1 VSDIC
6 YKQYLIEV
14 WGEIMSLKK
23 LHYKFSVFFLAL
35 ICSSLLQAAEFP
47 QKQIN
52 LVVPYGPGSAIDLVA
67 RSLAIGAEKSLGQTI
82 VIENKVG
89 AGGAIGTQY
98 VMNRPADGYTIELVS
113 VNPFVISSL
122 TKSLAG
128 NPQTDFS
135 YIIRTTGYLMA
146 LAVRS
151 DSPWK
156 NINDFVQYAKA
167 NPGKVTYSSSG
178 LVSTGNLNMEEFASL
193 AGIKVTHIPMKS
205 GSESN
210 TALLGG
216 HVDSLADAAWAPFEK
231 DGKFRALM
239 LFANERSPRYPQV
252 PVPKDVV
259 SANVQPGYLLIIGPK
274 DMPKPVVK
282 RLHDA
287 FKAAMNDP
295 AYIGVLEK
303 FNLENL
309 YLNSDDTKKAV
320 MESIE
325 PLSKMVINLKIGSQ

>member
-1 VSDIC
+1 
-6 YKQYLIEV
+6 
-14 WGEIMSLKK
+14 MNMKK
-23 LHYKFSVFFLAL
+23 LNCKSVIFCACL
-35 ICSSLLQAAEFP
+35 IASSFLQAAEYP

-67 RSLAIGAEKSLGQTI
+67 RSLAIGAEKNLGQTI
-82 VIENKVG
+82 MVENKVG

-98 VMNRPADGYTIELVS
+98 VMNKPADGYTIELVS

-122 TKSLAG
+122 TKSLSG

-193 AGIKVTHIPMKS
+193 ARIKVTHIPMKS

-239 LFANERSPRYPQV
+239 LFANERSPKYPQV
-252 PVPKDVV
+252 PVPRDVV

-274 DMPKPVVK
+274 DMPKPIVK

-287 FKAAMNDP
+287 FKAAMSDP
-295 AYIGVLEK
+295 AYVGVLEK

-325 PLSKMVINLKIGSQ
+325 PLGKMVTNLKIGAQ

>member
-1 VSDIC
+1 
-6 YKQYLIEV
+6 
-14 WGEIMSLKK
+14 MSMKK
-23 LHYKFSVFFLAL
+23 SYYKFTVFCTAL
-35 ICSSLLQAAEFP
+35 IVSSLLNAAEYP

-52 LVVPYGPGSAIDLVA
+52 FVVPYGPGSAIDLVA

-82 VIENKVG
+82 LVENKVG
-89 AGGAIGTQY
+89 AGGAIGAQY
-98 VMNRPADGYTIELVS
+98 VMNRPADGYTIGLVS
-113 VNPFVISSL
+113 VNPFVISML
-122 TKSLAG
+122 TKSLPG
-128 NPQTDFS
+128 NPQNDFS

-151 DSPWK
+151 DSPLK
-156 NINDFVQYAKA
+156 NINDYVQFAKA
-167 NPGKVTYSSSG
+167 NPGKLTYSSSG

-231 DGKFRALM
+231 DGKFRPLM
-239 LFANERSPRYPQV
+239 LFANERSPKYPQV

-259 SANVQPGYLLIIGPK
+259 SASVQPGYLLIVGPK
-274 DMPKPVVK
+274 DMPRPIVK
-282 RLHDA
+282 KLHDA
-287 FKAAMNDP
+287 FRVAMSDP
-295 AYIGVLEK
+295 AYVSVLDK

-320 MESIE
+320 MGSIE
-325 PLSKMVINLKIGSQ
+325 PLGKMVTNLKIGAQ

>member
-1 VSDIC
+1 
-6 YKQYLIEV
+6 
-14 WGEIMSLKK
+14 MNMKK
-23 LHYKFSVFFLAL
+23 LNCKSVIFCASLIASSFLH
-35 ICSSLLQAAEFP
+35 AAEYP

-67 RSLAIGAEKSLGQTI
+67 RSLAIGAEKNLGQTI
-82 VIENKVG
+82 MVENKVG

-98 VMNRPADGYTIELVS
+98 VMNKPADGYTIELVS

-122 TKSLAG
+122 TKSLSG

-193 AGIKVTHIPMKS
+193 ARIKVTHIPMKS

-239 LFANERSPRYPQV
+239 LFANERSPKYPQV
-252 PVPKDVV
+252 PVPRDVV

-274 DMPKPVVK
+274 DMPKPIVK

-287 FKAAMNDP
+287 FKAAMSDP
-295 AYIGVLEK
+295 AYVGVLEK

-325 PLSKMVINLKIGSQ
+325 PLGKMVTNLKIGAQ

>member
-1 VSDIC
+1 MV
-6 YKQYLIEV
+6 
-14 WGEIMSLKK
+14 
-23 LHYKFSVFFLAL
+23 
-35 ICSSLLQAAEFP
+35 
-47 QKQIN
+47 
-52 LVVPYGPGSAIDLVA
+52 
-67 RSLAIGAEKSLGQTI
+67 
-82 VIENKVG
+82 ENKVG

-98 VMNRPADGYTIELVS
+98 VMNKPADGYTIELVS

-122 TKSLAG
+122 TKSLSG

-193 AGIKVTHIPMKS
+193 ARIKVTHIPMKS

-239 LFANERSPRYPQV
+239 LFANERSPKYPQV
-252 PVPKDVV
+252 PVPRDVV

-274 DMPKPVVK
+274 DMPKPIVK

-287 FKAAMNDP
+287 FKAAMSDP
-295 AYIGVLEK
+295 AYVGVLEK

-325 PLSKMVINLKIGSQ
+325 PLGKMVTNLKIGAQ

>member
-1 VSDIC
+1 
-6 YKQYLIEV
+6 
-14 WGEIMSLKK
+14 MNMKK
-23 LHYKFSVFFLAL
+23 LNCKSVIFCASL
-35 ICSSLLQAAEFP
+35 IVSSFLQAAEYP

-67 RSLAIGAEKSLGQTI
+67 RSLAIGAEKNLGQTI
-82 VIENKVG
+82 MVENKVG

-98 VMNRPADGYTIELVS
+98 VMNKPADGYTIELVS

-122 TKSLAG
+122 TKSLSG

-239 LFANERSPRYPQV
+239 LFANERSPKYPQV
-252 PVPKDVV
+252 PVPRDVV

-274 DMPKPVVK
+274 DMPKPIVK

-287 FKAAMNDP
+287 FKAAMSDP
-295 AYIGVLEK
+295 AYVGVLEK

-325 PLSKMVINLKIGSQ
+325 PLGKMVTNLKIGAQ

>member
-1 VSDIC
+1 
-6 YKQYLIEV
+6 
-14 WGEIMSLKK
+14 MSMKK
-23 LHYKFSVFFLAL
+23 LNCKSVIFCASL
-35 ICSSLLQAAEFP
+35 IASSFLQAAEYP

-67 RSLAIGAEKSLGQTI
+67 RSLAIGAEKNLGQTI
-82 VIENKVG
+82 MVENKVG

-98 VMNRPADGYTIELVS
+98 VMNKPADGYTIELVS

-122 TKSLAG
+122 TKSLSG

-193 AGIKVTHIPMKS
+193 ARIKVTHIPMKS

-239 LFANERSPRYPQV
+239 LFANERSPKYPQV
-252 PVPKDVV
+252 PVPRDVV

-274 DMPKPVVK
+274 DMPKPIVK

-287 FKAAMNDP
+287 FKAAMSDP
-295 AYIGVLEK
+295 AYVGVLEK

-325 PLSKMVINLKIGSQ
+325 PLGKMVTNLKIGAQ

>member
-1 VSDIC
+1 
-6 YKQYLIEV
+6 
-14 WGEIMSLKK
+14 MSMKK
-23 LHYKFSVFFLAL
+23 LHYKFTVFCTTL
-35 ICSSLLQAAEFP
+35 IASSLLHAAEYP

-82 VIENKVG
+82 VVENKVG
-89 AGGAIGTQY
+89 AGGAIGAQY
-98 VMNRPADGYTIELVS
+98 VMNRPADGYTIGLVS
-113 VNPFVISSL
+113 VNPFVISTL
-122 TKSLAG
+122 TKSLPG

-151 DSPWK
+151 DSPLK
-156 NINDFVQYAKA
+156 NINDYVQFAKA
-167 NPGKVTYSSSG
+167 NPGKLTYSSSG

-231 DGKFRALM
+231 DGKFRPLM
-239 LFANERSPRYPQV
+239 LFANERSPKYPQV
-252 PVPKDVV
+252 PVPRDVV
-259 SANVQPGYLLIIGPK
+259 SANVQPGYLLIVGPK
-274 DMPKPVVK
+274 DMPRPIVK

-287 FKAAMNDP
+287 FRVAMSDP
-295 AYIGVLEK
+295 AYVSVLDK

-325 PLSKMVINLKIGSQ
+325 PLGKMVTNLKIGAQ

>member
-1 VSDIC
+1 MS
-6 YKQYLIEV
+6 IE
-14 WGEIMSLKK
+14 
-23 LHYKFSVFFLAL
+23 KFRFKCLVFFTVLLA
-35 ICSSLLQAAEFP
+35 SALLQAAEYP

-52 LVVPYGPGSAIDLVA
+52 FIVPYGPGSAIDLVA
-67 RSLAIGAEKSLGQTI
+67 RSLAVGAEKSLGQTI
-82 VIENKVG
+82 IVENKVG
-89 AGGAIGTQY
+89 AGGAVGTQY
-98 VMNRPADGYTIELVS
+98 VMNKPADGYTIELVS

-122 TKSLAG
+122 TKSLPG

-146 LAVRS
+146 LAVQS
-151 DSPWK
+151 DSQWK

-167 NPGKVTYSSSG
+167 NPDKITYSSSG

-216 HVDSLADAAWAPFEK
+216 HVDALADAAWAPFEK

-239 LFANERSPRYPQV
+239 LFANERSPKYPQI

-274 DMPKPVVK
+274 DMPKPIVK
-282 RLHDA
+282 KLHDA
-287 FKAAMNDP
+287 FKAAMNDQT
-295 AYIGVLEK
+295 YLNVLEK

-320 MESIE
+320 IESIG
-325 PLSKMVINLKIGSQ
+325 PLGKMVTNLKIGTQ

>member
-1 VSDIC
+1 
-6 YKQYLIEV
+6 
-14 WGEIMSLKK
+14 MNMKK
-23 LHYKFSVFFLAL
+23 LNCKSVIFCASL
-35 ICSSLLQAAEFP
+35 IASSFLQAAEYP

-67 RSLAIGAEKSLGQTI
+67 RSLAIGAEKNLGQTI
-82 VIENKVG
+82 MVENKVG

-98 VMNRPADGYTIELVS
+98 VMNKPADGYTIELVS

-122 TKSLAG
+122 TKSLSG

-135 YIIRTTGYLMA
+135 YIIRTTGYMMA
-146 LAVRS
+146 LAVRT

-239 LFANERSPRYPQV
+239 LFANERSPKYPQV
-252 PVPKDVV
+252 PVPRDVV

-274 DMPKPVVK
+274 DMPKPIVK

-287 FKAAMNDP
+287 FKAAMSDP
-295 AYIGVLEK
+295 AYVGVLEK

-325 PLSKMVINLKIGSQ
+325 PLGKMVTNLKIGAQ

>member
-1 VSDIC
+1 
-6 YKQYLIEV
+6 
-14 WGEIMSLKK
+14 MNMKK
-23 LHYKFSVFFLAL
+23 LNCKSVIFCASL
-35 ICSSLLQAAEFP
+35 IASSFLQAAEYP

-67 RSLAIGAEKSLGQTI
+67 RSLAIGAEKNLGQTI
-82 VIENKVG
+82 MVENKVG

-98 VMNRPADGYTIELVS
+98 VMNKPADGYTIELVS

-122 TKSLAG
+122 TKSLSG

-239 LFANERSPRYPQV
+239 LFANERSSKYPQV
-252 PVPKDVV
+252 PVPRDVV

-274 DMPKPVVK
+274 DMPKPIVK

-287 FKAAMNDP
+287 FKAAMSDP
-295 AYIGVLEK
+295 AYVGGLEK

-325 PLSKMVINLKIGSQ
+325 PLGKMVTNLKIGAQ

>member
-1 VSDIC
+1 
-6 YKQYLIEV
+6 
-14 WGEIMSLKK
+14 MMALKK
-23 LHYKFSVFFLAL
+23 LQYKFTAFCVTL
-35 ICSSLLQAAEFP
+35 ITSSFLQAAEYP

-67 RSLAIGAEKSLGQTI
+67 RSLAIGAEKSLGQSI
-82 VIENKVG
+82 VVENKVG
-89 AGGAIGTQY
+89 AGGAIGAQY
-98 VMNRPADGYTIELVS
+98 VMNRPADGYTIGLVS
-113 VNPFVISSL
+113 VNPFVISTL
-122 TKSLAG
+122 TKSLPG

-156 NINDFVQYAKA
+156 NINDYVQFAKA
-167 NPGKVTYSSSG
+167 NPGKLTYSSSG

-231 DGKFRALM
+231 DGKFRPLM
-239 LFANERSPRYPQV
+239 LFANERSPKYPQV

-274 DMPKPVVK
+274 DMPRPIVK

-287 FKAAMNDP
+287 FRAAMSDP
-295 AYIGVLEK
+295 AYVGVLDK

-320 MESIE
+320 IESIE
-325 PLSKMVINLKIGSQ
+325 PLGKMVTNLKIGAQ

>member
-1 VSDIC
+1 
-6 YKQYLIEV
+6 
-14 WGEIMSLKK
+14 MNMKK
-23 LHYKFSVFFLAL
+23 LNCKSVIFFASL
-35 ICSSLLQAAEFP
+35 IASSFLQAAEYP

-67 RSLAIGAEKSLGQTI
+67 RSLAIGAEKNLGQTI
-82 VIENKVG
+82 MVENKVG

-98 VMNRPADGYTIELVS
+98 VMNKPADGYTIELVS

-122 TKSLAG
+122 TKSLSG

-239 LFANERSPRYPQV
+239 LFANERSPKYPQV
-252 PVPKDVV
+252 PVPRDVV

-274 DMPKPVVK
+274 DMPKPIVK

-287 FKAAMNDP
+287 FKAAMSDP
-295 AYIGVLEK
+295 AYVGVLEK

-325 PLSKMVINLKIGSQ
+325 PLGKMVTNLKIGAQ

>member
-1 VSDIC
+1 
-6 YKQYLIEV
+6 
-14 WGEIMSLKK
+14 MNMKK
-23 LHYKFSVFFLAL
+23 LNCKSVIFCASL
-35 ICSSLLQAAEFP
+35 IVSSFLQAAEYP

-67 RSLAIGAEKSLGQTI
+67 RSLAIGAEKNLGQTI
-82 VIENKVG
+82 MVENKVG

-98 VMNRPADGYTIELVS
+98 VMNKPADGYTIELVS

-122 TKSLAG
+122 TKSLSG

-193 AGIKVTHIPMKS
+193 ARIKVTHIPMKS

-239 LFANERSPRYPQV
+239 LFANERSPKYPQV
-252 PVPKDVV
+252 PVPRDVV

-274 DMPKPVVK
+274 DMPKPIIK

-287 FKAAMNDP
+287 FKAAMSDP
-295 AYIGVLEK
+295 AYVGVLEK

-325 PLSKMVINLKIGSQ
+325 PLGKMVTNLKIGAQ

>member
-1 VSDIC
+1 
-6 YKQYLIEV
+6 
-14 WGEIMSLKK
+14 MNMKK
-23 LHYKFSVFFLAL
+23 LNCKSVIFCASLIASSFLH
-35 ICSSLLQAAEFP
+35 AAEYP

-67 RSLAIGAEKSLGQTI
+67 RSLAIGAEKNLGQTI
-82 VIENKVG
+82 MVENKVG

-98 VMNRPADGYTIELVS
+98 VMNKPADGYTIELVS

-122 TKSLAG
+122 TKSLSG

-193 AGIKVTHIPMKS
+193 ARIKVTHIPMKS

-239 LFANERSPRYPQV
+239 LFANERSSKYPQV
-252 PVPKDVV
+252 PVPRDVV

-274 DMPKPVVK
+274 DMPKPIVK

-287 FKAAMNDP
+287 FKAAMSDP
-295 AYIGVLEK
+295 AYVGVLEK

-325 PLSKMVINLKIGSQ
+325 PLGKMVTNLKIGAQ

>member
-1 VSDIC
+1 M
-6 YKQYLIEV
+6 
-14 WGEIMSLKK
+14 MSMKK
-23 LHYKFSVFFLAL
+23 LHYKFTVFCTAL
-35 ICSSLLQAAEFP
+35 IVSSLLNAAEYP

-52 LVVPYGPGSAIDLVA
+52 FVVPYGPGSAIDLVA

-82 VIENKVG
+82 LVENKVG
-89 AGGAIGTQY
+89 AGGAIGAQY
-98 VMNRPADGYTIELVS
+98 VMNRPADGYTIGLVS
-113 VNPFVISSL
+113 VNPFVISML
-122 TKSLAG
+122 TKSLPG
-128 NPQTDFS
+128 NPQNDFS

-151 DSPWK
+151 DSPLK
-156 NINDFVQYAKA
+156 NINDYVQFAKA
-167 NPGKVTYSSSG
+167 NPGKLTYSSSG

-231 DGKFRALM
+231 DGKFRPLM
-239 LFANERSPRYPQV
+239 LFANERSSKYPQV

-259 SANVQPGYLLIIGPK
+259 SASVQPGYLLIVGPK
-274 DMPKPVVK
+274 DMPRPIMKK
-282 RLHDA
+282 LHDA
-287 FKAAMNDP
+287 FRVAMSDP
-295 AYIGVLEK
+295 AYVSVLDK

-320 MESIE
+320 MGSID
-325 PLSKMVINLKIGSQ
+325 PLGKMVTNLKIGAQ

>member
-1 VSDIC
+1 
-6 YKQYLIEV
+6 
-14 WGEIMSLKK
+14 MSMKK
-23 LHYKFSVFFLAL
+23 SYYKFTVFCTAL
-35 ICSSLLQAAEFP
+35 IVSSLLNAAEYP

-52 LVVPYGPGSAIDLVA
+52 FVVPYGPGSAIDLVA

-82 VIENKVG
+82 LVENKVG
-89 AGGAIGTQY
+89 AGGAIGAQY
-98 VMNRPADGYTIELVS
+98 VMNRPADGYTIGLVS
-113 VNPFVISSL
+113 VNPFVISML
-122 TKSLAG
+122 TKSLPG
-128 NPQTDFS
+128 NPQNDFS

-151 DSPWK
+151 DSPLK
-156 NINDFVQYAKA
+156 NINDYVQFAKA
-167 NPGKVTYSSSG
+167 NPGKLTYSSSG

-231 DGKFRALM
+231 DGKFRPLM
-239 LFANERSPRYPQV
+239 LFANERSPKYPQV

-259 SANVQPGYLLIIGPK
+259 SASVQPGYLLIVGPK
-274 DMPKPVVK
+274 DMPRPIVK
-282 RLHDA
+282 KLHDA
-287 FKAAMNDP
+287 FRVAMSDP
-295 AYIGVLEK
+295 AYVSVLDK

-320 MESIE
+320 MGSID
-325 PLSKMVINLKIGSQ
+325 PLGKMVTNLKIGAQ

>member
-1 VSDIC
+1 
-6 YKQYLIEV
+6 
-14 WGEIMSLKK
+14 MSMKK
-23 LHYKFSVFFLAL
+23 LHYKFTVFCTAL
-35 ICSSLLQAAEFP
+35 IVSSLLNAAEYP

-52 LVVPYGPGSAIDLVA
+52 FVVPYGPGSAIDLVA

-82 VIENKVG
+82 LVENKVG
-89 AGGAIGTQY
+89 AGGAIGAQY
-98 VMNRPADGYTIELVS
+98 VMNRPADGYTIGLVS
-113 VNPFVISSL
+113 VNPFVISML
-122 TKSLAG
+122 TKSLPG
-128 NPQTDFS
+128 NPQNDFS

-151 DSPWK
+151 DSPLK
-156 NINDFVQYAKA
+156 NINDYVQFAKA
-167 NPGKVTYSSSG
+167 NPGKLTYSSSG

-231 DGKFRALM
+231 DGKFRPLM
-239 LFANERSPRYPQV
+239 LFANERSPKYPQV

-259 SANVQPGYLLIIGPK
+259 SASVQPGYLLIVGPK
-274 DMPKPVVK
+274 DMPRPIVK
-282 RLHDA
+282 KLHDA
-287 FKAAMNDP
+287 FRVAMSDP
-295 AYIGVLEK
+295 AYVSVLDK

-320 MESIE
+320 MGSIE
-325 PLSKMVINLKIGSQ
+325 PLGKMVTNLKIGAQ

>member
-1 VSDIC
+1 
-6 YKQYLIEV
+6 
-14 WGEIMSLKK
+14 MALKK
-23 LHYKFSVFFLAL
+23 LQYKFTVFCVTL
-35 ICSSLLQAAEFP
+35 ITSSFLQAAEYP

-67 RSLAIGAEKSLGQTI
+67 RSLAIGAEKSLGQSI
-82 VIENKVG
+82 VVENKVG
-89 AGGAIGTQY
+89 AGGAIGAQY
-98 VMNRPADGYTIELVS
+98 VMNRPADGYTIGLVS
-113 VNPFVISSL
+113 VNPFVISTL
-122 TKSLAG
+122 TKSLPG

-156 NINDFVQYAKA
+156 NINDYVQFAKA
-167 NPGKVTYSSSG
+167 NPGKLTYSSSG

-231 DGKFRALM
+231 DGKFRPLM
-239 LFANERSPRYPQV
+239 LFANERSPKYPQV

-274 DMPKPVVK
+274 DMPRPIVK

-287 FKAAMNDP
+287 FRAAMSDP
-295 AYIGVLEK
+295 AYVGVLDK

-320 MESIE
+320 IESIE
-325 PLSKMVINLKIGSQ
+325 PLGKMVTNLKIGAQ

>member
-1 VSDIC
+1 
-6 YKQYLIEV
+6 
-14 WGEIMSLKK
+14 MNMKK
-23 LHYKFSVFFLAL
+23 LNCKSVIFCASL
-35 ICSSLLQAAEFP
+35 IASSFLQAAEYP

-67 RSLAIGAEKSLGQTI
+67 RSLAIGAEKNLGQTI
-82 VIENKVG
+82 MVENKVG

-98 VMNRPADGYTIELVS
+98 VMNKPADGYTIELVS

-122 TKSLAG
+122 TKSLSG

-193 AGIKVTHIPMKS
+193 ARIKVTHIPMKS

-239 LFANERSPRYPQV
+239 LFANERSPKYPQV
-252 PVPKDVV
+252 PVPRDVV

-274 DMPKPVVK
+274 DMPKPIIK

-287 FKAAMNDP
+287 FKAAMSDP
-295 AYIGVLEK
+295 AYVGVLEK

-325 PLSKMVINLKIGSQ
+325 PLGKMVTNLKIGAQ

>member
-1 VSDIC
+1 
-6 YKQYLIEV
+6 
-14 WGEIMSLKK
+14 MNMKK
-23 LHYKFSVFFLAL
+23 LNCKSVIFCACL
-35 ICSSLLQAAEFP
+35 IASSFLQAAEYP

-67 RSLAIGAEKSLGQTI
+67 RSLAIGAEKNLGQTI
-82 VIENKVG
+82 MVENRVG

-98 VMNRPADGYTIELVS
+98 VMNKPADGYTIELVS

-122 TKSLAG
+122 TKSLSG

-193 AGIKVTHIPMKS
+193 ARIKVTHIPMKS

-239 LFANERSPRYPQV
+239 LFANERSPKYPQV
-252 PVPKDVV
+252 PVPRDVV

-274 DMPKPVVK
+274 DMPKPIVK

-287 FKAAMNDP
+287 FKAAMSDP
-295 AYIGVLEK
+295 AYVGVLEK

-325 PLSKMVINLKIGSQ
+325 PLGKMVTNLKIGAQ

>member
-1 VSDIC
+1 
-6 YKQYLIEV
+6 
-14 WGEIMSLKK
+14 MNMKK
-23 LHYKFSVFFLAL
+23 LNCKSVIFCASLIASSFLH
-35 ICSSLLQAAEFP
+35 AAEYP

-67 RSLAIGAEKSLGQTI
+67 RSLAIGAEKNLGQTI
-82 VIENKVG
+82 MVENRVG

-98 VMNRPADGYTIELVS
+98 VMNKPADGYTIELVS

-122 TKSLAG
+122 TKSLSG

-193 AGIKVTHIPMKS
+193 ARIKVTHIPMKS

-239 LFANERSPRYPQV
+239 LFANERSPKYPQV
-252 PVPKDVV
+252 PVPRDVV

-274 DMPKPVVK
+274 DMPKPIIK

-287 FKAAMNDP
+287 FKAAMSDP
-295 AYIGVLEK
+295 AYVGVLEK

-325 PLSKMVINLKIGSQ
+325 PLGKMVTNLKIGAQ

>member
-1 VSDIC
+1 M
-6 YKQYLIEV
+6 
-14 WGEIMSLKK
+14 MSMKK
-23 LHYKFSVFFLAL
+23 LHYKFTVFCTAL
-35 ICSSLLQAAEFP
+35 IASSLLHAAEYP

-82 VIENKVG
+82 VVENKVG
-89 AGGAIGTQY
+89 AGGAIGAQY
-98 VMNRPADGYTIELVS
+98 VMNRPADGYTIGLVS
-113 VNPFVISSL
+113 VNPFVISTL
-122 TKSLAG
+122 TKSLPG

-151 DSPWK
+151 DSPLK
-156 NINDFVQYAKA
+156 NINDYVQFAKA
-167 NPGKVTYSSSG
+167 NPGKLTYSSSG

-231 DGKFRALM
+231 DGKFRPLM
-239 LFANERSPRYPQV
+239 LFANERSPKYPQV
-252 PVPKDVV
+252 PVPRDVV
-259 SANVQPGYLLIIGPK
+259 SANVQPGYLLIVGPK
-274 DMPKPVVK
+274 DMPRPIVK

-287 FKAAMNDP
+287 FRAAMSDP
-295 AYIGVLEK
+295 AYVSVLDK

-325 PLSKMVINLKIGSQ
+325 PLGKMVINLKIGAQ

>member
-1 VSDIC
+1 
-6 YKQYLIEV
+6 
-14 WGEIMSLKK
+14 MNMKK
-23 LHYKFSVFFLAL
+23 LNCKSVIFCASLIASSFLH
-35 ICSSLLQAAEFP
+35 AAEYP

-67 RSLAIGAEKSLGQTI
+67 RSLAIGAEKNLGQTI
-82 VIENKVG
+82 MVENRVG

-98 VMNRPADGYTIELVS
+98 VMNKPADGYTIELVS

-122 TKSLAG
+122 TKSLSG

-193 AGIKVTHIPMKS
+193 ARIKVTHIPMKS

-239 LFANERSPRYPQV
+239 LFANERSSKYPQV
-252 PVPKDVV
+252 PVPRDVV

-274 DMPKPVVK
+274 DMPKPIVK

-287 FKAAMNDP
+287 FKAAMSDP
-295 AYIGVLEK
+295 AYVGVLEK

-325 PLSKMVINLKIGSQ
+325 PLGKMVTNLKIGAQ

>member
-1 VSDIC
+1 
-6 YKQYLIEV
+6 
-14 WGEIMSLKK
+14 MNMKK
-23 LHYKFSVFFLAL
+23 LNCKSVIFCASL
-35 ICSSLLQAAEFP
+35 IASSFLQAAEYP

-67 RSLAIGAEKSLGQTI
+67 RSLAIGAEKNLGQTI
-82 VIENKVG
+82 MVENKVG

-98 VMNRPADGYTIELVS
+98 VMNKPADGYTIELVS

-122 TKSLAG
+122 TKSLSG

-193 AGIKVTHIPMKS
+193 ARIKVTHIPMKS

-239 LFANERSPRYPQV
+239 LFANERSPKYPQV
-252 PVPKDVV
+252 PVPRDVV

-274 DMPKPVVK
+274 DMPKPIVK

-287 FKAAMNDP
+287 FKAAMSDP
-295 AYIGVLEK
+295 AYVGVLEK

-325 PLSKMVINLKIGSQ
+325 PLGKMVTNLKIGAQ

>member
-1 VSDIC
+1 
-6 YKQYLIEV
+6 
-14 WGEIMSLKK
+14 MNMKK
-23 LHYKFSVFFLAL
+23 LNCKSVIFCVSL
-35 ICSSLLQAAEFP
+35 IASSFLQAAEYP

-67 RSLAIGAEKSLGQTI
+67 RSLAIGAEKNLGQTI
-82 VIENKVG
+82 MVENKVG

-98 VMNRPADGYTIELVS
+98 VMNKPADGYTIELVS

-122 TKSLAG
+122 TKSLSG

-239 LFANERSPRYPQV
+239 LFANERSPKYPQV
-252 PVPKDVV
+252 PVPRDVV

-274 DMPKPVVK
+274 DMPKPIVK

-287 FKAAMNDP
+287 FKAAMSDP
-295 AYIGVLEK
+295 AYVGVLEK

-325 PLSKMVINLKIGSQ
+325 PLGKMVTNLKIGAQ

>member
-1 VSDIC
+1 
-6 YKQYLIEV
+6 
-14 WGEIMSLKK
+14 MNMKK
-23 LHYKFSVFFLAL
+23 LNCKSVIFCASL
-35 ICSSLLQAAEFP
+35 IASSFLQAAEYP

-67 RSLAIGAEKSLGQTI
+67 RSLAIGAEKNLGQT
-82 VIENKVG
+82 VMVENKVG

-98 VMNRPADGYTIELVS
+98 VMNKPADGYTIELVS

-122 TKSLAG
+122 TKSLSG

-193 AGIKVTHIPMKS
+193 ARIKVTHIPMKS

-239 LFANERSPRYPQV
+239 LFANERSSKYPQV
-252 PVPKDVV
+252 PVPRDVV

-274 DMPKPVVK
+274 DMPKPIVK

-287 FKAAMNDP
+287 FKAAMSDP
-295 AYIGVLEK
+295 AYVGVLEK

-325 PLSKMVINLKIGSQ
+325 PLGKMVTNLKIGAQ

>member
-1 VSDIC
+1 
-6 YKQYLIEV
+6 
-14 WGEIMSLKK
+14 MALKK
-23 LHYKFSVFFLAL
+23 LQYKFTAFCVTL
-35 ICSSLLQAAEFP
+35 ITSSFLQAAEYP

-67 RSLAIGAEKSLGQTI
+67 RSLAIGAEKSLGQSI
-82 VIENKVG
+82 VVENKVG
-89 AGGAIGTQY
+89 AGGAIGAQY
-98 VMNRPADGYTIELVS
+98 VMNRPADGYTIGLVS
-113 VNPFVISSL
+113 VNPFVISTL
-122 TKSLAG
+122 TKSLPG

-156 NINDFVQYAKA
+156 NINDYVQFAKA
-167 NPGKVTYSSSG
+167 NPGKLTYSSSG

-231 DGKFRALM
+231 DGKFRPLM
-239 LFANERSPRYPQV
+239 LFANERSPKYPQV

-274 DMPKPVVK
+274 DMPRPIVK

-287 FKAAMNDP
+287 FRAAMSDP
-295 AYIGVLEK
+295 AYVGVLDK

-320 MESIE
+320 IESIE
-325 PLSKMVINLKIGSQ
+325 PLGKMVTNLKIGAQ

>member
-1 VSDIC
+1 M
-6 YKQYLIEV
+6 
-14 WGEIMSLKK
+14 MSMKK
-23 LHYKFSVFFLAL
+23 LHYKFTGFFTVL
-35 ICSSLLQAAEFP
+35 IVSSLLHAAEYP

-82 VIENKVG
+82 VVENKVG
-89 AGGAIGTQY
+89 AGGAIGAQY
-98 VMNRPADGYTIELVS
+98 VMNRPADGYTIGLVS
-113 VNPFVISSL
+113 VNPFVISTL
-122 TKSLAG
+122 TKSLPG

-156 NINDFVQYAKA
+156 NINDYVQFAKA
-167 NPGKVTYSSSG
+167 NPGKLTYSSSG

-231 DGKFRALM
+231 DGKFRPLM
-239 LFANERSPRYPQV
+239 LFANERSPKYPQV
-252 PVPKDVV
+252 PVPRDVV
-259 SANVQPGYLLIIGPK
+259 SANVQPGYLLIVGPK
-274 DMPKPVVK
+274 DMPRPIVK

-287 FKAAMNDP
+287 FRVAMSDP
-295 AYIGVLEK
+295 AYVSVLDK

-325 PLSKMVINLKIGSQ
+325 PLGKMVTNLKIGAQ